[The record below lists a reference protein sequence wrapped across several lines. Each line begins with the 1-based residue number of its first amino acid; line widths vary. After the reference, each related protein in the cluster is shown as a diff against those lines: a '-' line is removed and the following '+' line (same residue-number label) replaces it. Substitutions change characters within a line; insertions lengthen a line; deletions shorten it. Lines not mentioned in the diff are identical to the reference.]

1 MLLLQHNT
9 SSCYSTKVNC
19 SQRQQSDHLCS
30 TTIHK
35 SLCPQRSIAYLTAHN
50 AQRITLVLHSV
61 FIALF
66 CLAVIQPTYAR
77 STNANRAAKTA
88 LTATAPIADSLVGN
102 AASSGT
108 FLNSS
113 NIMMSAHERNSL
125 DLGATTKPA
134 LAVVENRRA
143 LKLVQFNNIS
153 VVCND
158 GSRAGFYLRK
168 NPNSKKWIVFLEGG
182 WHCYDARSCRARWL
196 RLRHLMT
203 STQWPEKRDGEHIQ
217 LRIHSSLNDIS
228 TAIVLK
234 NANY

>member
-1 MLLLQHNT
+1 MVYR
-9 SSCYSTKVNC
+9 C
-19 SQRQQSDHLCS
+19 
-30 TTIHK
+30 
-35 SLCPQRSIAYLTAHN
+35 LCPHHSVAYLTGHN
-50 AQRITLVLHSV
+50 VLHRM
-61 FIALF
+61 FIVLF
-66 CLAVIQPTYAR
+66 CLAIIQPTYAR
-77 STNANRAAKTA
+77 STNAHRAAKTA
-88 LTATAPIADSLVGN
+88 LAATPPVAELLVGN
-102 AASSGT
+102 AAAPST
-108 FLNSS
+108 FLNYS

-134 LAVVENRRA
+134 PPMAENRRA

-203 STQWPEKRDGEHIQ
+203 STQWPEKRDGE
-217 LRIHSSLNDIS
+217 
-228 TAIVLK
+228 
-234 NANY
+234 